1 MADPDDRPATHRF
14 LRGRDAVAAFFRE
27 QGDRVHHTSGG
38 LHVSRTEGG
47 ADRLVYLEWNTSQGV
62 LRFLTVAPM
71 PKIPPDCHA
80 RILAAVSDLQA
91 ELALGGVMLFRDRVS
106 VRTYVFLNHDG
117 SVSARVVESGMRLAI
132 ETGNRARDRLLPL
145 LDPDGCAS

>member
-1 MADPDDRPATHRF
+1 M
-14 LRGRDAVAAFFRE
+14 
-27 QGDRVHHTSGG
+27 
-38 LHVSRTEGG
+38 SRTEGG
-47 ADRLVYLEWNTSQGV
+47 ADRLVYLEWNTQQGV
-62 LRFLTVAPM
+62 LRFHSVAPM

-80 RILAAVSDLQA
+80 RVLAEVSDLQA
-91 ELALGGVMLFRDRVS
+91 GLVLFRDRGS
-106 VRTYVFLNHDG
+106 VRTYVFLNQDD